1 MESSLLEPIFLE
13 SKRKPSD
20 SAGEGAALWSGIAG
34 TLDNINIGV
43 TLRNVTTKFVWST
56 NEIFGLDRS

>member
-20 SAGEGAALWSGIAG
+20 SAGEGSALWSGIAG